1 MGIRDCRTV
10 TDRNSKHGS
19 RWRSRVTPR
28 PFGLVFTLLFSPAG
42 LAHENQEYDC
52 RPDIKYECTADQCEK
67 ITSDF
72 QHAESFAYSAQT
84 GEISACLW
92 TNCYADKATVFRDPT
107 ARTLTVIGRLIPTA
121 HPGNEPII
129 VSLTIDNSKTDDTHN
144 FTAIWGYRSEGLTLD
159 MGKCVTQES
168 RQR

>member
-1 MGIRDCRTV
+1 MPHT
-10 TDRNSKHGS
+10 
-19 RWRSRVTPR
+19 
-28 PFGLVFTLLFSPAG
+28 FGLMLTMLLSPATSF
-42 LAHENQEYDC
+42 AQEDQEYDC

-72 QHAESFAYSAQT
+72 QHAESFGYSTKT

-92 TNCYADKATVFRDPT
+92 TNCYGDKATVFRDT
-107 ARTLTVIGRLIPTA
+107 ASGSLTVIGRLIPTA

-129 VSLTIDNSKTDDTHN
+129 VSLTIEASGNRDARD
-144 FTAIWGYRSEGLTLD
+144 FTAIWGYRGNRLTFD
-159 MGKCVTQES
+159 MGKCVFGNA

>member
-1 MGIRDCRTV
+1 MPH
-10 TDRNSKHGS
+10 SL
-19 RWRSRVTPR
+19 
-28 PFGLVFTLLFSPAG
+28 GLLLALLSGPAIG
-42 LAHENQEYDC
+42 FAQEDGEYDC

-72 QHAESFAYSAQT
+72 QHAESFAYSTKT

-92 TNCYADKATVFRDPT
+92 TNCYTDKGTVFRDT
-107 ARTLTVIGRLIPTA
+107 ASGSLTVVGRLIPAA

-129 VSLTIDNSKTDDTHN
+129 VSLTMETSGSHDTRD
-144 FTAIWGYRSEGLTLD
+144 FTAIWGYRGDRLTFD
-159 MGKCVTQES
+159 MGKCVLGNS